1 MPVNIG
7 MQPLLHVKTGRSD
20 SAKEAGICYFSQ
32 PRFLKY
38 HIGTT
43 ALAAMSAIAYG

>member
-1 MPVNIG
+1 MNACASSYHFYSTSHNSPG
-7 MQPLLHVKTGRSD
+7 S
-20 SAKEAGICYFSQ
+20 EAAYFNQ

-43 ALAAMSAIAYG
+43 ALAAISATV

>member
-1 MPVNIG
+1 MNVC
-7 MQPLLHVKTGRSD
+7 VKSYHIYSESRTRA
-20 SAKEAGICYFSQ
+20 AKRRYFSQ

-43 ALAAMSAIAYG
+43 ALAAISATV

>member
-1 MPVNIG
+1 MPALALSNQ
-7 MQPLLHVKTGRSD
+7 QP
-20 SAKEAGICYFSQ
+20 YFNQ

-43 ALAAMSAIAYG
+43 ALAAISATV